1 MQNALL
7 GNGEM
12 KIMTITASVD
22 VGYVDVDVDV
32 DISHFDDDDLA
43 DELERRDYIVY
54 HRDDNRDDMLSND
67 DRWTLLKLIDSHNP
81 VVGSSLYFIR
91 EKIANGA

>member
-1 MQNALL
+1 MV
-7 GNGEM
+7 
-12 KIMTITASVD
+12 TVSVD
-22 VGYVDVDVDV
+22 VGYVDVDVD
-32 DISHFDDDDLA
+32 ISDFDDDDLI
-43 DELERRDYIVY
+43 DELKSRDYVVY
-54 HRDDNRDDMLSND
+54 HRDDNRDDLLSKD

>member
-7 GNGEM
+7 GNGEKETM
-12 KIMTITASVD
+12 MSTISVD
-22 VGYVDVDVDV
+22 VGYVDVDVD
-32 DISHFDDDDLA
+32 ISYFDDDDLV
-43 DELERRDYIVY
+43 DELESRDYIVY
-54 HRDDNRDDMLSND
+54 HRDDNRDDLLSND